1 MILGKRF
8 SRIKRSVNAAD
19 INVSFTR
26 KDGTEMPKFHRKLN
40 MMLVLLFGRQSKVN
54 KKALMR
60 ELEKYQ
66 SKLPKEK

>member
-40 MMLVLLFGRQSKVN
+40 MMMVLLFSRQCKVN
-54 KKALMR
+54 KKAIKR
-60 ELEKYQ
+60 EFKKYEA
-66 SKLPKEK
+66 KL

>member
-26 KDGTEMPKFHRKLN
+26 KDGSEKPKFNRKLN
-40 MMLVLLFGRQSKVN
+40 MLMVLLFSRQCKVN
-54 KKALMR
+54 KKAIMR
-60 ELEKYQ
+60 EFKKYEA
-66 SKLPKEK
+66 KL

>member
-8 SRIKRSVNAAD
+8 SRIKSSVNAAD

-40 MMLVLLFGRQSKVN
+40 MMMVLLFSRQCKVN
-54 KKALMR
+54 KKAIKR
-60 ELEKYQ
+60 ELDKYQ
-66 SKLPKEK
+66 SRLPKE

>member
-26 KDGTEMPKFHRKLN
+26 KDGSEMPKFNRKLN
-40 MMLVLLFGRQSKVN
+40 MLMVLLFSRQSYVN
-54 KKALMR
+54 KKAIMR
-60 ELEKYQ
+60 EFKKYEA
-66 SKLPKEK
+66 KL